1 MQARVS
7 ATRMELLRLRRRLAL
22 ARKGHKLLKEKQDE
36 LVRRFL
42 ALFDGY
48 LAARERL
55 HRSMGRLAEHALLAR
70 VETPADEIRAA
81 AWPQRACARVAAGSE
96 PILNLKVPRYEL
108 AQPAWEPAY
117 SPHQLS
123 AAYDALALGWQEV
136 VPLLVAVAQREKALR
151 LLAGELSALRR
162 RVNALEY
169 TLIPGL
175 EVSIRSISLGL
186 AEQELSA
193 LTRLMRVKEMVRGH

>member
-1 MQARVS
+1 
-7 ATRMELLRLRRRLAL
+7 MELLRLRRRLAL
-22 ARKGHKLLKEKQDE
+22 ARKGHKLLKDKQDE

-42 ALFDGY
+42 ALIDDY

-55 HRSMGRLAEHALLAR
+55 HRSLERLAGQALLAR
-70 VETPADEIRAA
+70 VENPADEIRAA
-81 AWPQRACARVAAGSE
+81 AWPQRASARLVAGSE
-96 PILNLKVPRYEL
+96 SILNLRVPRYEL
-108 AQPAWEPAY
+108 VQPAWEPAY
-117 SPHQLS
+117 GPHQLS
-123 AAYDALALGWQEV
+123 AAYDALALGWQQA

-175 EVSIRSISLGL
+175 EGGIRAISLGL

-193 LTRLMRVKEMVRGH
+193 LTRLMRVKELVRGH

>member
-1 MQARVS
+1 VG
-7 ATRMELLRLRRRLAL
+7 ATRMELLRLRRRLVL
-22 ARKGHKLLKEKQDE
+22 ARKGHKLLKDKQDE
-36 LVRRFL
+36 LVRRFF

-48 LAARERL
+48 LAARDRL
-55 HRSMGRLAEHALLAR
+55 HRAMDDLAALSLEAR
-70 VETPADEIRAA
+70 IDTAEVEIRAA
-81 AWPQRACARVAAGSE
+81 AWPQRASARIGAGSE
-96 PILNLKVPRYEL
+96 SILNLRVPRYEL
-108 AQPAWEPAY
+108 AQPPWEPAY
-117 SPHQLS
+117 SPRQLS

>member
-1 MQARVS
+1 MDLQ
-7 ATRMELLRLRRRLAL
+7 RLRRRLVL

-42 ALFDGY
+42 ALFDGS

-55 HRSMGRLAEHALLAR
+55 HRSMERLAGHALLAR
-70 VETPADEIRAA
+70 AETPADEIRAT
-81 AWPQRACARVAAGSE
+81 AWPQRACARVSAGSE
-96 PILNLKVPRYEL
+96 PILNLRVPRYEL
-108 AQPAWEPAY
+108 TQPVWEPAY
-117 SPHQLS
+117 SPQQLS
-123 AAYDALALGWQEV
+123 AAYDELALGWQQA
-136 VPLLVAVAQREKALR
+136 VPLLVAVAQREKGLR
-151 LLAGELSALRR
+151 LLAAELSTLRR

-175 EVSIRSISLGL
+175 EGGIRSISLGL